1 MSDITAI
8 TAIWIMVSLFLAVMF
23 NDDTRDPPRILVPS
37 FITAGAALS
46 LLDIV
51 INIFR
56 WMFAKLKAVY
66 IWLFAYR
73 N

>member
-1 MSDITAI
+1 
-8 TAIWIMVSLFLAVMF
+8 
-23 NDDTRDPPRILVPS
+23 VPS